1 MLSNKWRPSSILFE
15 NFLFF
20 ISLIGLILYVIKN
33 YFLNSGIINPV
44 INLSTKGFNI
54 EYLGD
59 MFDVSHQFLC
69 AYILGVATAD
79 FIKITVEDLEIKYS
93 PTEIAR
99 LLLGKYDCLKQSVSL
114 LLLQMFSFLAA
125 FTIVGM
131 YNVMGGSMK
140 AVSGLTISM
149 IPIFYICYT
158 LDCCYAKYQNLIV
171 DLRYYYKI
179 LQRFFFSRS

>member
-1 MLSNKWRPSSILFE
+1 MLYILLTISNSYASVAILH
-15 NFLFF
+15 
-20 ISLIGLILYVIKN
+20 VIKN
-33 YFLNSGIINPV
+33 YFFYPGITNTIINL
-44 INLSTKGFNI
+44 ITLGFNI
-54 EYLGD
+54 EFLGD

-69 AYILGVATAD
+69 AYILGVASAD
-79 FIKITVEDLEIKYS
+79 FIKITVEDLEIKNS

-99 LLLGKYDCLKQSVSL
+99 LLLGKYDCLKQAVSL

-131 YNVMGGSMK
+131 YNVMGGSIR

-171 DLRYYYKI
+171 DLRY
-179 LQRFFFSRS
+179 LL